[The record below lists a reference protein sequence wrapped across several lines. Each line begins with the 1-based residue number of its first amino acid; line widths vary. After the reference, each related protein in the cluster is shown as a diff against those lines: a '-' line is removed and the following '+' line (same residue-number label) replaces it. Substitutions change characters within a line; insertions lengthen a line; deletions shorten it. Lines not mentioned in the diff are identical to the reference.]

1 MCPMAV
7 GLEYTMV
14 SDAKK
19 RADAKYRKE
28 KVRQV
33 VVRFGPPDADLL
45 EHLEGKENMAG
56 YIKQLIRADMERARP
71 DDGRRA

>member
-1 MCPMAV
+1 MAV

-45 EHLEGKENMAG
+45 EHLELS
-56 YIKQLIRADMERARP
+56 LIHI
-71 DDGRRA
+71 

>member
-1 MCPMAV
+1 MI
-7 GLEYTMV
+7 

-45 EHLEGKENMAG
+45 EYIEGQESMAG
-56 YIKQLIRADMERARP
+56 YIKQLIRADMERERGE
-71 DDGRRA
+71 DG

>member
-1 MCPMAV
+1 MAV

-45 EHLEGKENMAG
+45 EHLESKENMAG

-71 DDGRRA
+71 DDGRKA